1 MRADDLGFDD
11 MGFRMELNGQEKQI
25 DTKNVDKLARE
36 GLVLDSCASLQQS
49 AQRRRRLTPRVC
61 LRRLRAVRVQPV
73 ARDVPHG
80 ALPAAPRRERLDPA
94 QLELRH
100 AGER

>member
-49 AQRRRRLTPRVC
+49 AQRRRRLTRARV
-61 LRRLRAVRVQPV
+61 
-73 ARDVPHG
+73 
-80 ALPAAPRRERLDPA
+80 PA
-94 QLELRH
+94 QTTCSACAARR
-100 AGER
+100 A

>member
-36 GLVLDSCASLQQS
+36 GLVLDSCASLLQQS
-49 AQRRRRLTPRVC
+49 AQRR
-61 LRRLRAVRVQPV
+61 
-73 ARDVPHG
+73 G
-80 ALPAAPRRERLDPA
+80 
-94 QLELRH
+94 
-100 AGER
+100 G